1 MEEIK
6 QDLLNVS
13 EVKKILRIPLSS
25 LYYLTKIGAIK
36 SLRIGKHI
44 RYRRTDI
51 EYYLE
56 NGFGRPSL
64 QDVDRTPSQAERRGY
79 PRINCALNCRFKVAL
94 PDKELLLSDGV
105 IKNISAGGLFM
116 HASGACGIRNDDP
129 VEIEFVLVKE
139 GITVSGRVIRILD
152 NRVAV
157 KFRNIAEENK
167 EKIIR
172 YVG

>member
-1 MEEIK
+1 MKEMK

-13 EVKKILRIPLSS
+13 EVKKILRIPLST

-51 EYYLE
+51 EFYLE
-56 NGFGRPSL
+56 NGFGRPS
-64 QDVDRTPSQAERRGY
+64 RTITPTERREY
-79 PRINCALNCRFKVAL
+79 PRINCFVDCICKVDIPSKSYISQNA
-94 PDKELLLSDGV
+94 S
-105 IKNISAGGLFM
+105 IQNISAGGLFM
-116 HASGACGIRNDDP
+116 HIPGAYDIRNDDP
-129 VEIEFVLVKE
+129 VEVGFALAKE
-139 GITVSGRVIRILD
+139 GITVLGRVVRIKE
-152 NRVAV
+152 NGVAV
-157 KFRNIAEENK
+157 KYRNIPEETK